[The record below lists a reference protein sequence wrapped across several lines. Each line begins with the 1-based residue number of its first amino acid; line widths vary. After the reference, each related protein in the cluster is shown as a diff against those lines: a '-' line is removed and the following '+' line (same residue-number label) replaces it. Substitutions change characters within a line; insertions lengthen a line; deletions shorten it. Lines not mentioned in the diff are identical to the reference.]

1 MTEPLLPEMVFTE
14 ADAKWT
20 KKFNPMLAELVI
32 EYAKQGKT
40 EEEISDIIGINRSTL
55 QKWRKRY
62 PTLATTLHEAKK
74 FVNDKVKVS
83 LYDRCIGYDYEEE
96 RVFYDPDLKEIIKTR
111 IARHAPPDPSAAITW
126 LRFRDPDNWNQPKE
140 DLSGEASYVQPVDVN
155 STEYIEKAIQALQ
168 ERKDQI
174 IKKMATIESDK

>member
-1 MTEPLLPEMVFTE
+1 MP
-14 ADAKWT
+14 
-20 KKFNPMLAELVI
+20 
-32 EYAKQGKT
+32 
-40 EEEISDIIGINRSTL
+40 
-55 QKWRKRY
+55 
-62 PTLATTLHEAKK
+62 
-74 FVNDKVKVS
+74 
-83 LYDRCIGYDYEEE
+83 
-96 RVFYDPDLKEIIKTR
+96 
-111 IARHAPPDPSAAITW
+111 PPDPSAAITW